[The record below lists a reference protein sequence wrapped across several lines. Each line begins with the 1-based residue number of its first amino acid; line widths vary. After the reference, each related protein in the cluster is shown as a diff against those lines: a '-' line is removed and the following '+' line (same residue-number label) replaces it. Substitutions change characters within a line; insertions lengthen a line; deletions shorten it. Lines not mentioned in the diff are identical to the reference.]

1 MKITEFYIYAMY
13 LVVIITSMLF
23 IVKDYYI
30 IGSLLILG
38 NLVSGYAMA
47 NSLMGNN
54 EN

>member
-1 MKITEFYIYAMY
+1 MKITVFYIYAMY

-38 NLVSGYAMA
+38 NLVPGYAMA

>member
-1 MKITEFYIYAMY
+1 MKITESYIYAMY

-38 NLVSGYAMA
+38 NLVPGYAMA
-47 NSLMGNN
+47 NSLMRNN